1 MLHHTGEKPFLR
13 TRICKSCYKQFMS
26 KLVLKSH
33 KLGHT
38 GEKPILELEIVT
50 FVTTAHAKMCLEE
63 PYAWSHW
70 RETVPKLNDPQVR
83 EQGISSPHDMESL
96 QHIIT
101 FVTNKTQNM
110 VSGGLCPQYGKHVRL
125 QYCSPLKT
133 FLYRAHFVN
142 IFHVTN
148 VENLQKWTNTFCA
161 TCQQMLSVYF
171 PDASHTLTNQAAKKT
186 FLLCNYCGKTF
197 G

>member
-63 PYAWSHW
+63 PYTWSHW
-70 RETVPKLNDPQVR
+70 RETVPKLNDPGNR
-83 EQGISSPHDMESL
+83 AFRPHMIWKALNTLSHLSQIKHKIWCLEVFAPSMASMCVFN
-96 QHIIT
+96 IT
-101 FVTNKTQNM
+101 V
-110 VSGGLCPQYGKHVRL
+110 H
-125 QYCSPLKT
+125 
-133 FLYRAHFVN
+133 
-142 IFHVTN
+142 
-148 VENLQKWTNTFCA
+148 
-161 TCQQMLSVYF
+161 
-171 PDASHTLTNQAAKKT
+171 
-186 FLLCNYCGKTF
+186 
-197 G
+197 